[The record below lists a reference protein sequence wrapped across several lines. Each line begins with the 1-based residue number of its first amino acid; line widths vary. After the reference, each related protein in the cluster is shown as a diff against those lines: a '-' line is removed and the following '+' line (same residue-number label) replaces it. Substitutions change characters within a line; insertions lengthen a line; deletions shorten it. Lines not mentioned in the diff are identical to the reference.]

1 MMLDKVPYEEIED
14 GSEEKPQTYDK
25 IGGIGTEL
33 QVIES
38 VGEVSSNSRQ
48 NSQ

>member
-1 MMLDKVPYEEIED
+1 MMLDKVPYEEIETSID
-14 GSEEKPQTYDK
+14 PDKPVTYDK

-38 VGEVSSNSRQ
+38 VGEVSSNSR
-48 NSQ
+48 